1 MIYLK
6 IKKSDWNQNSSIN
19 LQNSECELEEN
30 I

>member
-6 IKKSDWNQNSSIN
+6 IKKSSYNQNSSIN
-19 LQNSECELEEN
+19 LQNSECKLEEN